1 MSGPYANFD
10 TADGGEELV
19 VEESNDHSN
28 FQNVHYNTS
37 TNKLY
42 RSPSQLG
49 KVLFYEVTADET
61 LPSYVF
67 DGYVIYIKSGPVTLD
82 LPPPQTGYNCVI
94 VNSTSHNCTLDGQG
108 IAININ
114 QTTFTLQTS
123 KRVHHLYGHDEDVG
137 PFLIN
142 NWFID

>member
-10 TADGGEELV
+10 TVDAEELV
-19 VEESNDHSN
+19 IEEDNTHLN

-37 TNKLY
+37 TDKLY

-49 KVLFYEVTADET
+49 KVLFYEVIANVT

-67 DGYVIYIKSGPVTLD
+67 DGYVIHIKAGPVTID

-94 VNSTSHNCTLDGQG
+94 INNTNANCTLDGQG
-108 IAININ
+108 VAINVN
-114 QTTFTLQTS
+114 QSTFSLQTS
-123 KRVHHLYGHDEDVG
+123 KRIHHLYGHSEVVD
-137 PFLIN
+137 PFIFN